1 MTQPTLFLA
10 TVLTQVEPPPE
21 RLVNGLTLL
30 VVLVISGVTLAAFIA
45 LLAALLPGPVNRSQ
59 STLLRSPWR
68 AFWLG
73 LVNYL
78 FLGGISLAL
87 LSTEIEILVLAGL
100 LLATFLTVVTGF
112 GLAGLARLTGE
123 RLSGLRH
130 AATSPLQELMCG
142 TVVLE
147 LAALLPF
154 LGWFVLTP
162 VLLMLSF
169 GAAVLGWRSRKVM

>member
-10 TVLTQVEPPPE
+10 TALAQVEPPSE

-30 VVLVISGVTLAAFIA
+30 VVLVISGVTLAAFIT
-45 LLAALLPGPVNRSQ
+45 LLAALLPGPVTRSQ
-59 STLLRSPWR
+59 TVLLHSPWR

-87 LSTEIEILVLAGL
+87 LSTEIQILVLAGL

-123 RLSGLRH
+123 RLAGLRNT
-130 AATSPLQELMCG
+130 AASPWQALLWG
-142 TVVLE
+142 TITVE

-162 VLLMLSF
+162 ILLMLSF
-169 GAAVLGWRSRKVM
+169 GAAVLGWRSQKVM